1 MPSKEEIESSRIP
14 TSLFLLSTILLR
26 ATTRTTLEDKDESEE
41 HREEEALKDGHREDK
56 DGDREDKD
64 GDREDKDGEAVE
76 EGEHGEAVEEVE
88 EVEEVEDGEAVEAV
102 EDGEAVEEGDREEVE
117 AVEKGDREE
126 GEHREEDDI
135 LGPKLSQKRRVT
147 FMSSA
152 PALLPESPA
161 LAPGPAPAPAPA
173 PPPESK
179 RSRGLRESPALSTR
193 VTRLQAAKE
202 AAIATGVIPSAS
214 APILSPRTGAELR
227 LSSTPTSRSR
237 RSSPSAYSPL
247 TPVREES
254 EKSISEESKLKEVLN
269 YLDNKVFTDEGIK
282 EILRSIDNIIE
293 SHNLS
298 NVDDLN
304 KLSQTLQEQH
314 GIIITPET
322 ISINIAQE
330 K

>member
-26 ATTRTTLEDKDESEE
+26 ATTRTTLEDKDERKE
-41 HREEEALKDGHREDK
+41 HREEKALEDGHTEDK
-56 DGDREDKD
+56 DGDRE
-64 GDREDKDGEAVE
+64 
-76 EGEHGEAVEEVE
+76 EVE
-88 EVEEVEDGEAVEAV
+88 EVEALEDGEVL
-102 EDGEAVEEGDREEVE
+102 EE
-117 AVEKGDREE
+117 GDREE
-126 GEHREEDDI
+126 GEHGKEDDI
-135 LGPKLSQKRRVT
+135 LGPELSQKGRVT

-152 PALLPESPA
+152 SALLP
-161 LAPGPAPAPAPA
+161 
-173 PPPESK
+173 
-179 RSRGLRESPALSTR
+179 ESPALSTR

-202 AAIATGVIPSAS
+202 AAIAAGVIPSAS

-247 TPVREES
+247 TPLTPVREES
-254 EKSISEESKLKEVLN
+254 EKSISEESKLEEVLN

-304 KLSQTLQEQH
+304 KLSQNLQQQH
-314 GIIITPET
+314 GIIITPDT